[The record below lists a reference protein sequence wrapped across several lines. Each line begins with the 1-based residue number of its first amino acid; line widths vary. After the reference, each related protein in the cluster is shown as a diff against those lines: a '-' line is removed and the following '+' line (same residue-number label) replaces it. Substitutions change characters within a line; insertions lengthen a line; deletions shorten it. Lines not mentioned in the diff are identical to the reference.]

1 MSEPTVLRLSAFTD
15 DPEGGNPAGVVLDA
29 GTLTDERMQ
38 AIAADVG
45 YSETAFLTPHSDVE
59 NSYRIRYFT
68 PEAEVAFCGHA
79 TIASG
84 VVLGREYGDGIYEL
98 TTNAGPVDVDVTVA
112 GENVVSTLTSPP
124 TSLAPLDPDLVY
136 DILEMF
142 EWDESDLDSR
152 FIPAVGF
159 AGNHHPILVLDSRE
173 TLASMDYDFD
183 ALRELMKEHD
193 WTTLQLVYPD
203 EGDPHG
209 RRWHSRNPA
218 PSVGIYEDPA
228 TGSAAA
234 ALGAYFR
241 DTGVYGVG
249 DHVTIFQGDDM
260 GRPSSIMLTIGGSR
274 MNISGTATDIEA

>member
-1 MSEPTVLRLSAFTD
+1 MSDAHVLRLTAFSD

-29 GTLTDERMQ
+29 SGLSDAEMLS
-38 AIAADVG
+38 IAHEVG
-45 YSETAFLTPHSDVE
+45 YSETAFLTPHTDVV
-59 NSYRIRYFT
+59 NSYQIRYFT

-84 VVLGREYGDGIYEL
+84 VVLGREYGDGVYEL
-98 TTNAGPVDVDVTVA
+98 STQAGPVEVDVTVA
-112 GENVVSTLTSPP
+112 GESVVATLTSPP
-124 TSLAPLDPDLVY
+124 TTLALLDPDLVY
-136 DILEMF
+136 DLLDALD
-142 EWDESDLDSR
+142 WDETVLDSR
-152 FIPAVGF
+152 FTPAVGF
-159 AGNHHPILVLDSRE
+159 SGNHHPILVLDSRE

-183 ALRELMKEHD
+183 VLAELMKEHH
-193 WTTLQLVYPD
+193 WTTIQLVYPE

-241 DTGVYGVG
+241 ETGVYGVG

-274 MNISGTATDIEA
+274 MKISGTATDIL

>member
-1 MSEPTVLRLSAFTD
+1 MSSREVLRLTAFSD

-29 GTLTDERMQ
+29 AGMTDAEMLSV
-38 AIAADVG
+38 AHEVG
-45 YSETAFLTPHSDVE
+45 YSETAFLFPHKDRE
-59 NSYRIRYFT
+59 NSYQIRYFT

-84 VVLGREYGDGIYEL
+84 VVLGRENGDGVYEL
-98 TTNAGPVDVDVTVA
+98 STNAGPVEVDVTVA
-112 GENVVSTLTSPP
+112 GSAVVATLTSPP
-124 TSLAPLDPDLVY
+124 ATLQPLDPDLVY
-136 DILEMF
+136 DLLDAMD
-142 EWDESDLDSR
+142 WDESVLDTR
-152 FIPAVGF
+152 FTPAVGF
-159 AGNHHPILVLDSRE
+159 VGNAHPILVLDSRE

-183 ALRELMKEHD
+183 VLGDLMKEHG
-193 WTTLQLVYPD
+193 WTTIQLVYPED
-203 EGDPHG
+203 GDPHG

-241 DTGVYGVG
+241 DTGVYGTG

-260 GRPSSIMLTIGGSR
+260 GRPSTLMLTIGGSR
-274 MNISGTATDIEA
+274 MKISGTATDLL

>member
-1 MSEPTVLRLSAFTD
+1 MSDTHVLRLTAFSD
-15 DPEGGNPAGVVLDA
+15 DPEGGNPAGVVLNASGLSDA
-29 GTLTDERMQ
+29 EMLS
-38 AIAADVG
+38 IAHEVG
-45 YSETAFLTPHSDVE
+45 YSETAFLTPHTDVE
-59 NSYRIRYFT
+59 NSYQIRYFT

-84 VVLGREYGDGIYEL
+84 VVLGREYGDGVYEL
-98 TTNAGPVDVDVTVA
+98 STNAGPVEVDVTVA
-112 GENVVSTLTSPP
+112 GQDVVATLTSPP
-124 TSLAPLDPDLVY
+124 ASVQPLEHDLLY
-136 DILEMF
+136 DLLDALD
-142 EWDESDLDSR
+142 WDESVLDTR
-152 FIPAVGF
+152 FTPAVGF
-159 AGNHHPILVLDSRE
+159 VGNAHPIVVLDSRE

-183 ALRELMKEHD
+183 VLGDLMKEHG
-193 WTTLQLVYPD
+193 WTTIQLVYPD

-241 DTGVYGVG
+241 DTGIYGTG

-260 GRPSSIMLTIGGSR
+260 GRPSSILLTIGGSR
-274 MNISGTATDIEA
+274 MKISGTATDLN

>member
-1 MSEPTVLRLSAFTD
+1 VTTTEVLRLTAFSD

-29 GTLTDERMQ
+29 TGMSDAEMLSVAHE
-38 AIAADVG
+38 VG
-45 YSETAFLTPHSDVE
+45 YSETAFLFPHKDRE
-59 NSYRIRYFT
+59 NSYQIRYFT

-84 VVLGREYGDGIYEL
+84 VVLGREYGDGVYEL
-98 TTNAGPVDVDVTVA
+98 STNAGPVEVDVTVA
-112 GENVVSTLTSPP
+112 GRSVVATLTSPP
-124 TSLAPLDPDLVY
+124 ATLQPLDPDLVY
-136 DILEMF
+136 DILDALD
-142 EWDESDLDSR
+142 WDESDLDTR
-152 FIPAVGF
+152 FTPAVGF
-159 AGNHHPILVLDSRE
+159 VGNAHPILVLDSRE

-183 ALRELMKEHD
+183 VLGDLMKEHG
-193 WTTLQLVYPD
+193 WTTIQLVYPD

-241 DTGVYGVG
+241 DTGVYGTG

-274 MNISGTATDIEA
+274 MKISGTATDLN

>member
-1 MSEPTVLRLSAFTD
+1 MADTAVLRLTAFSD

-29 GTLTDERMQ
+29 SELSTEQMQ
-38 AIAADVG
+38 SIAADVG
-45 YSETAFLTPHSDVE
+45 YSETAFLIPHTDVE
-59 NSYRIRYFT
+59 NSYQIRYFT
-68 PEAEVAFCGHA
+68 PAAEVAFCGHA

-84 VVLGREYGDGIYEL
+84 VVLGREYGDGVYEL
-98 TTNAGPVDVDVTVA
+98 STQAGPVEVDVTVA
-112 GENVVSTLTSPP
+112 GESVVATLTSPP
-124 TSLAPLDPDLVY
+124 TTLAPL
-136 DILEMF
+136 
-142 EWDESDLDSR
+142 
-152 FIPAVGF
+152 
-159 AGNHHPILVLDSRE
+159 LVLDSRE

-183 ALRELMKEHD
+183 VLAELMKEHH
-193 WTTLQLVYPD
+193 WTTIQLVYPE

-241 DTGVYGVG
+241 ETGVYGVG

-274 MNISGTATDIEA
+274 MKISGTATDIL

>member
-1 MSEPTVLRLSAFTD
+1 MSERTVLRLTAFSD

-29 GTLTDERMQ
+29 SGMSDAQMQ
-38 AIAADVG
+38 AIADEVG
-45 YSETAFLTPHSDVE
+45 YSETAFLTPHADRE
-59 NSYRIRYFT
+59 NSYQIRYFT

-84 VVLGREYGDGIYEL
+84 IALGREHGDGIYEL
-98 TTNAGPVDVDVTVA
+98 STNAGPVEVDVTVA
-112 GENVVSTLTSPP
+112 GDAVVATLTSPP
-124 TSLAPLDPDLVY
+124 ATVQPLDPDLVY
-136 DILEMF
+136 DILEALD
-142 EWDESDLDSR
+142 WDEEDLDTR
-152 FIPAVGF
+152 FVPAVGF
-159 AGNHHPILVLDSRE
+159 VGNAHPILVADSRE
-173 TLASMDYDFD
+173 RLASLDYDYD
-183 ALRELMKEHD
+183 VLRELMLEHG
-193 WTTLQLVYPD
+193 WTTLQLVFPD

-241 DTGVYGVG
+241 DNGIYGSG

-274 MNISGTATDIEA
+274 MKVSGTATDIH

>member
-1 MSEPTVLRLSAFTD
+1 MSERTVLRLTAFSD

-29 GTLTDERMQ
+29 AGMTEAEMMAL
-38 AIAADVG
+38 AADVG
-45 YSETAFLTPHSDVE
+45 YSETAFLTPHKDRE
-59 NSYRIRYFT
+59 NSYQIRYFT

-84 VVLGREYGDGIYEL
+84 IALGRQHGDGIYEL
-98 TTNAGPVDVDVTVA
+98 STNAGPVEVDVTVA
-112 GENVVSTLTSPP
+112 GSAVVATLTSPP
-124 TSLAPLDPDLVY
+124 ATLQPLEPDLVY
-136 DILEMF
+136 DILEALD
-142 EWDESDLDSR
+142 WDEEDLDSR
-152 FIPAVGF
+152 FTPAVGF
-159 AGNHHPILVLDSRE
+159 VGNAHPILVADSRE
-173 TLASMDYDFD
+173 RLASLDYDYD
-183 ALRELMKEHD
+183 VLRELMLENG
-193 WTTLQLVYPD
+193 WTTLQLVFPD

-241 DTGVYGVG
+241 DTGVYGTG

-274 MNISGTATDIEA
+274 MKVSGTATDIQ

>member
-1 MSEPTVLRLSAFTD
+1 MADTAVLRLTAFSD

-29 GTLTDERMQ
+29 TELSAEQMQ
-38 AIAADVG
+38 SIAADVG
-45 YSETAFLTPHSDVE
+45 YSETAFLIPHTDVE
-59 NSYRIRYFT
+59 NSYQIRYFT
-68 PEAEVAFCGHA
+68 PAAEVAFCGHA
-79 TIASG
+79 TIASA
-84 VVLGREYGDGIYEL
+84 VVLGREYGDGVYEL
-98 TTNAGPVDVDVTVA
+98 STQAGPVEVDVTVA
-112 GENVVSTLTSPP
+112 GESVVATLTSPP
-124 TSLAPLDPDLVY
+124 TTLAPLDPDLVY
-136 DILEMF
+136 DLLDALD
-142 EWDESDLDSR
+142 WDETALDSR
-152 FIPAVGF
+152 FTPAVGF
-159 AGNHHPILVLDSRE
+159 SGNHHPILVLDSRE

-183 ALRELMKEHD
+183 VLAELMKEHD
-193 WTTLQLVYPD
+193 WTTIQLVYPE

-241 DTGVYGVG
+241 ETGVYGVG

-274 MNISGTATDIEA
+274 MKISGTATDIL

>member
-1 MSEPTVLRLSAFTD
+1 MSDRTVLRLTAFSD

-29 GTLTDERMQ
+29 SGMSVAEMQ
-38 AIAADVG
+38 GVAEEVG
-45 YSETAFLTPHSDVE
+45 YSETAFLTPHTDRE
-59 NSYRIRYFT
+59 NSYQIRYFT

-84 VVLGREYGDGIYEL
+84 IALGREHGDGIYEL
-98 TTNAGPVDVDVTVA
+98 STNAGPVEVDVTVA
-112 GENVVSTLTSPP
+112 GAAVVATLTSPP
-124 TSLAPLDPDLVY
+124 ATLQPLDPDLVY
-136 DILEMF
+136 DILEALD
-142 EWDESDLDSR
+142 WDEEDLDTR
-152 FIPAVGF
+152 FVPAVGF
-159 AGNHHPILVLDSRE
+159 VGNAHPILVADSRE
-173 TLASMDYDFD
+173 RLASLDYDYD
-183 ALRELMKEHD
+183 MLRELMLEHG
-193 WTTLQLVYPD
+193 WTTLQLVFPD

-241 DTGVYGVG
+241 DNGIYGSG

-274 MNISGTATDIEA
+274 MKVSGTATDIH

>member
-1 MSEPTVLRLSAFTD
+1 MSERTILRLTAFSD

-29 GTLTDERMQ
+29 AGMTDAEML
-38 AIAADVG
+38 AIAAEVG
-45 YSETAFLTPHSDVE
+45 YSETAFLTPHKDRE
-59 NSYRIRYFT
+59 NSYQIRYFT

-84 VVLGREYGDGIYEL
+84 IALGRQQGDGIYEL
-98 TTNAGPVDVDVTVA
+98 STNAGPVEVDVTVA
-112 GENVVSTLTSPP
+112 GSAVVATLTSPP
-124 TSLAPLDPDLVY
+124 ATLQPLDPDLVY
-136 DILEMF
+136 DILEALD
-142 EWDESDLDSR
+142 WDEEDLDSR
-152 FIPAVGF
+152 FTPAVGF
-159 AGNHHPILVLDSRE
+159 VGNAHPILVADSRE
-173 TLASMDYDFD
+173 RLASLDYDYD
-183 ALRELMKEHD
+183 VLRELMIENG
-193 WTTLQLVYPD
+193 WTTLQLVFPD

-241 DTGVYGVG
+241 DTGVYGTG

-274 MNISGTATDIEA
+274 MKVSGTATDIQ

>member
-1 MSEPTVLRLSAFTD
+1 MSNPAVLRLTAFTD

-29 GTLTDERMQ
+29 NGLSAEDMQ
-38 AIAADVG
+38 RIAADVG
-45 YSETAFLTPHSDVE
+45 YSETAFLIPHTDVD
-59 NSYRIRYFT
+59 NSHQIRYFT
-68 PEAEVAFCGHA
+68 PTAEVAFCGHA

-84 VVLGREYGDGIYEL
+84 VVLGREYGDGVYEL
-98 TTNAGPVDVDVTVA
+98 STQAGPVEVDVTVA
-112 GENVVSTLTSPP
+112 GENVVATLTSPP
-124 TSLAPLDPDLVY
+124 TTLAPLDPDLVY
-136 DILEMF
+136 DLLDALD
-142 EWDESDLDSR
+142 WDETALDSR
-152 FIPAVGF
+152 FTPAVGF
-159 AGNHHPILVLDSRE
+159 CGNHHPILVLDSRE

-183 ALRELMKEHD
+183 VLAELMKEHH
-193 WTTLQLVYPD
+193 WTTIQLVYPE

-241 DTGVYGVG
+241 ETGVYGVG

-274 MNISGTATDIEA
+274 MKISGTATDIL

>member
-1 MSEPTVLRLSAFTD
+1 MSDTEVLRLTAFSD

-29 GTLTDERMQ
+29 SGMSDAEML
-38 AIAADVG
+38 AIAHEVG
-45 YSETAFLTPHSDVE
+45 YSETAFLTAHKDVE
-59 NSYRIRYFT
+59 NSYQIRYFT

-84 VVLGREYGDGIYEL
+84 VVLGREYGDGVYEL
-98 TTNAGPVDVDVTVA
+98 STNAGPVEVDVTVA
-112 GENVVSTLTSPP
+112 GNAVVTTLTSPP
-124 TSLAPLDPDLVY
+124 ATLQPLDPDLVY
-136 DILEMF
+136 DLLEALD
-142 EWDESDLDSR
+142 WDESVLDTR
-152 FIPAVGF
+152 FTPAVGF
-159 AGNHHPILVLDSRE
+159 VGNAHPILVLDSRE

-183 ALRELMKEHD
+183 VLGDLMKEHG
-193 WTTLQLVYPD
+193 WTTIQLVYPE

-218 PSVGIYEDPA
+218 PGVGIYEDPA

-241 DTGVYGVG
+241 DTGIYGTG

-274 MNISGTATDIEA
+274 MKISGTATDLL

>member
-1 MSEPTVLRLSAFTD
+1 MTERTILRLTAFSD

-29 GTLTDERMQ
+29 SGMTETDMQ
-38 AIAADVG
+38 AVAAEVG
-45 YSETAFLTPHSDVE
+45 YSETAFLTPHTDRD
-59 NSYRIRYFT
+59 NSYQIRYFT

-84 VVLGREYGDGIYEL
+84 IALGRQHGDGIYEL
-98 TTNAGPVDVDVTVA
+98 STNAGPVEVDVTVA
-112 GENVVSTLTSPP
+112 GAAVIATLTSPP
-124 TSLAPLDPDLVY
+124 ATLQPLDPDLVY
-136 DILEMF
+136 DLLDALD
-142 EWDESDLDSR
+142 WDEDDLDTR

-159 AGNHHPILVLDSRE
+159 VGNAHPILVAESRE
-173 TLASMDYDFD
+173 RLASLDYDYD
-183 ALRELMKEHD
+183 VLRELMLD
-193 WTTLQLVYPD
+193 NGWTTIQLVFPD

-209 RRWHSRNPA
+209 RRWYSRNPA
-218 PSVGIYEDPA
+218 PAVGIYEDPA

-241 DTGVYGVG
+241 DMGVYGNG

-274 MNISGTATDIEA
+274 MNISGTATDIQ

>member
-1 MSEPTVLRLSAFTD
+1 MADTAVLRLTAFSD

-29 GTLTDERMQ
+29 SELSTEQMQ
-38 AIAADVG
+38 SIAADVG
-45 YSETAFLTPHSDVE
+45 YSETAFLIPHTDVE
-59 NSYRIRYFT
+59 NSYQIRYFT
-68 PEAEVAFCGHA
+68 PAAEVAFCGHA

-84 VVLGREYGDGIYEL
+84 VVLGREYGDGVYEL
-98 TTNAGPVDVDVTVA
+98 STQAGPVEVDVTVA
-112 GENVVSTLTSPP
+112 GESVVATLTSPP
-124 TSLAPLDPDLVY
+124 TTLAPLDPDLVY
-136 DILEMF
+136 DLLDALD
-142 EWDESDLDSR
+142 WDETALDSR
-152 FIPAVGF
+152 FTPAVGF
-159 AGNHHPILVLDSRE
+159 SGNHHPILVLDSRE

-183 ALRELMKEHD
+183 VLAELMKEHD
-193 WTTLQLVYPD
+193 WTTIQLVYPE

-241 DTGVYGVG
+241 ETGVYGVG

-274 MNISGTATDIEA
+274 MKISGTATDIL

>member
-1 MSEPTVLRLSAFTD
+1 HE
-15 DPEGGNPAGVVLDA
+15 
-29 GTLTDERMQ
+29 
-38 AIAADVG
+38 VG
-45 YSETAFLTPHSDVE
+45 YSETAFLFPHKDRE
-59 NSYRIRYFT
+59 NSYQIRYFT

-84 VVLGREYGDGIYEL
+84 VVLGREYGDGVYEL
-98 TTNAGPVDVDVTVA
+98 STNAGPVEVDVTVA
-112 GENVVSTLTSPP
+112 GRSVVATLTSPP
-124 TSLAPLDPDLVY
+124 ATLQPLDPDLVY
-136 DILEMF
+136 DILDALD
-142 EWDESDLDSR
+142 WDESDLDTR
-152 FIPAVGF
+152 FTPAVGF
-159 AGNHHPILVLDSRE
+159 VGNAHPILVLDSRE

-183 ALRELMKEHD
+183 VLGDLMKEHG
-193 WTTLQLVYPD
+193 WTTIQLAYPD

-241 DTGVYGVG
+241 DTGVYGSG

-274 MNISGTATDIEA
+274 MKISGTATDLN